1 MAPNL
6 EELRPRANPHRM
18 TAPPRKTPATYKD
31 VLDAPEHSIAQVVDG
46 ELHLQPRP
54 ARRHTRFASTL
65 LARLGRMFGEG
76 DDDNDDA
83 RGGWL
88 FLFEPELHLG
98 PEPQILVPDI
108 AGWRGERAPTN
119 DGPAYY
125 DTAPDWV
132 CEVLSERTAY
142 IDRGRKADIY
152 AREGVKH
159 LWFVDVKSRFV
170 ECFELV
176 NDRWSRVGVF
186 DGEEAAVPPF
196 EAEAIDLER
205 IFGEP

>member
-1 MAPNL
+1 
-6 EELRPRANPHRM
+6 M

-54 ARRHTRFASTL
+54 ACRHTEFASAL
-65 LARLGRMFGEG
+65 LMVLGSKFGSNAG
-76 DDDNDDA
+76 A
-83 RGGWL
+83 SGRWI

-98 PEPQILVPDI
+98 GEKQILVPDL
-108 AGWRGERAPTN
+108 AAWLVDEPPQRSESR
-119 DGPAYY
+119 AYY
-125 DTAPDWV
+125 TNAPAWV
-132 CEVLSERTAY
+132 CEVLSERTAH

-196 EAEAIDLER
+196 DAEAIDLER
-205 IFGEP
+205 VFGEP